1 MMITDP
7 LAEQSFVPRFSR
19 RKDTPTLGQEL
30 RSVFR
35 FVFDQP
41 ERRLRAT
48 DFVWSYEELA
58 DHIPD

>member
-1 MMITDP
+1 MMIN
-7 LAEQSFVPRFSR
+7 EQMADRFFATRSTHP
-19 RKDTPTLGQEL
+19 KGTPTLGQEL
-30 RSVFR
+30 RRVFR

-41 ERRLRAT
+41 EKRLRAT

>member
-1 MMITDP
+1 MMIIDE
-7 LAEQSFVPRFSR
+7 LAGQSFLPRASR
-19 RKDTPTLGQEL
+19 RKDTPTLGQGL
-30 RSVFR
+30 RNVFR

-41 ERRLRAT
+41 ERRLNAT

>member
-1 MMITDP
+1 MYAKEADP
-7 LAEQSFVPRFSR
+7 TF
-19 RKDTPTLGQEL
+19 GQEL
-30 RSVFR
+30 LSAIR

-58 DHIPD
+58 EKPAE

>member
-1 MMITDP
+1 MMLNEQ
-7 LAEQSFVPRFSR
+7 LAEWPFAARATG

-30 RSVFR
+30 RRVLR

>member
-1 MMITDP
+1 MMISEQ
-7 LAEQSFVPRFSR
+7 LAERSFDTRMTC

-35 FVFDQP
+35 YVFDQP
-41 ERRLRAT
+41 ERRKRTT

-58 DHIPD
+58 DDIPD

>member
-1 MMITDP
+1 MMNTEQM
-7 LAEQSFVPRFSR
+7 AERSFAMRMTC

-35 FVFDQP
+35 YIFDQP
-41 ERRLRAT
+41 EKRLRAT

-58 DHIPD
+58 DDIPD

>member
-1 MMITDP
+1 MMINEQ
-7 LAEQSFVPRFSR
+7 LAERSFAMRTVH

-35 FVFDQP
+35 YIFDQP

>member
-1 MMITDP
+1 MMITEL
-7 LAEQSFVPRFSR
+7 LAERSFATRVACG
-19 RKDTPTLGQEL
+19 KDTPTLGQEL

-35 FVFDQP
+35 YIFDQP
-41 ERRLRAT
+41 ERRLMAT